1 VSRRRAVSAVAINAG
16 ALALLFAAPALA
28 HDNGEGLLGETD
40 DKIVTAFSLG
50 VLIFF
55 TCVVI
60 LGSVIQ
66 DRLEKRKSAK
76 KAASLRHRTGW

>member
-1 VSRRRAVSAVAINAG
+1 MSRRRAASLAITNALV
-16 ALALLFAAPALA
+16 LALLLAAPALA

-55 TCVVI
+55 TSVVI

-66 DRLEKRKSAK
+66 GRLEKRKAAK
-76 KAASLRHRTGW
+76 KSASLRHRTGW